1 LKTLTRKT
9 LQYFLDQ
16 LKGYRWL
23 FALMCLS
30 LVLGIGVE
38 MIVPLYYKQLF
49 DLFVLDE
56 VSRDAVAGEMY
67 SILKMIA
74 LLYVF
79 VFLFWRICEF
89 ANNYLLAKIIKRMY
103 ENTFEYLSN
112 HSYKFFTDHFSG
124 AIVRKVHRLVVGF
137 EIFLGRIYWDF
148 LSLAIRFVSSLI
160 IIFYFSRLLGVIVL
174 IWIVLFGAA
183 NFFIARWKYPLEI
196 ASNKADSKMS
206 AYLSDV
212 IMNNS
217 NVQLFTAQEFELES
231 YKKRTGDW
239 FKKTKWAWDVGVLI
253 NCVQAALMFALEV
266 VVIAITIS
274 LWRKNLVT
282 PGFFI
287 IIQSYLLGLFG
298 RMWDLRRMIHDF
310 FSSFADAEE
319 MIEILETPHEIADVP
334 DAKPLEAKGGKI
346 EFKKVD
352 FGYDDKLLLKHFD
365 LTIQPGEKIALV
377 GHSGEGKSTITK
389 LMMRLFDV
397 QDGEILFDDQ
407 NISQVTL
414 ESLRKNISLVPQ
426 EPILFHR
433 SIYENISYGKRDAT
447 EEEVFEA
454 ARQANC
460 HQFIMN
466 LKKGYK
472 TLVGERGIKLS
483 GGERQRVAIAR
494 AILENAPL
502 IILDEATSSLDS
514 HSEKLIQ
521 QALHRLL
528 KNKTA
533 IIIAHRLSTIME
545 ADRIIVIE
553 KGKIAE
559 MGTHQEL
566 IRKKDGLYKSL
577 WDIQAGGF
585 IGGEVKEEVPIV
597 DLNKE
602 VEKIVLDSIEKPIE
616 KPMGP

>member
-1 LKTLTRKT
+1 
-9 LQYFLDQ
+9 
-16 LKGYRWL
+16 
-23 FALMCLS
+23 
-30 LVLGIGVE
+30 
-38 MIVPLYYKQLF
+38 
-49 DLFVLDE
+49 
-56 VSRDAVAGEMY
+56 
-67 SILKMIA
+67 
-74 LLYVF
+74 
-79 VFLFWRICEF
+79 
-89 ANNYLLAKIIKRMY
+89 
-103 ENTFEYLSN
+103 
-112 HSYKFFTDHFSG
+112 
-124 AIVRKVHRLVVGF
+124 
-137 EIFLGRIYWDF
+137 
-148 LSLAIRFVSSLI
+148 
-160 IIFYFSRLLGVIVL
+160 
-174 IWIVLFGAA
+174 
-183 NFFIARWKYPLEI
+183 
-196 ASNKADSKMS
+196 MS

-334 DAKPLEAKGGKI
+334 DAKPLESKTGKI
-346 EFKKVD
+346 EFRKVD

-365 LTIQPGEKIALV
+365 LVIAPGEKVALV

-397 QDGEILFDDQ
+397 QGGEILFDEQ
-407 NISQVTL
+407 NIAQVTL

-433 SIYENISYGKRDAT
+433 TIYENIAYGKRDAT

-545 ADRIIVIE
+545 SDRIIVIE

-585 IGGEVKEEVPIV
+585 IGGEVKEEVPKI
-597 DLNKE
+597 DLNEE
-602 VEKIVLDSIEKPIE
+602 VEKIVLDTIEHPIEKPIT
-616 KPMGP
+616 P

>member
-1 LKTLTRKT
+1 
-9 LQYFLDQ
+9 
-16 LKGYRWL
+16 
-23 FALMCLS
+23 MCLF
-30 LVLGIGVE
+30 LVLGIAAE
-38 MIVPLYYKQLF
+38 MIVPLYYKELF

-56 VSRDAVAGEMY
+56 VSRDEVAGEMY

-74 LLYVF
+74 LVYVF
-79 VFLFWRICEF
+79 VFLFWRACEF

-103 ENTFEYLSN
+103 ENSFAYLTR

-124 AIVRKVHRLVVGF
+124 AIVRKVHRLVIGF
-137 EIFLGRIYWDF
+137 EIFIGRIYWDF
-148 LSLAIRFVSSLI
+148 LSLAIRFISSLA
-160 IIFYFSRLLGVIVL
+160 IIFYFSRLLGVIVFV
-174 IWIVLFGAA
+174 WIVLFGAA
-183 NFFIARWKYPLEI
+183 NFYVARWKYPLEI

-212 IMNNS
+212 IINNT
-217 NVQLFTAQEFELES
+217 NVQLFSAEQFELEN
-231 YKKRTGDW
+231 YQKKTGDW
-239 FKKTKWAWDVGVLI
+239 FKKTKWAWDVGSII
-253 NCVQAALMFALEV
+253 NCIQAALMFILEII
-266 VVIAITIS
+266 VIAITIS
-274 LWRKNLVT
+274 LWRKDLVT

-287 IIQSYLLGLFG
+287 IIQSYLLSLFG

-334 DAKPLEAKGGKI
+334 DAKPLEAKGGKV

-397 QDGEILFDDQ
+397 QGGEILFDEQ
-407 NISQVTL
+407 NISKVTL

-447 EEEVFEA
+447 EEEVIEA
-454 ARQANC
+454 AKQANC
-460 HQFIMN
+460 HHFIVN
-466 LKKGYK
+466 LKKEYK

-502 IILDEATSSLDS
+502 VILDEATSSLDS

-545 ADRIIVIE
+545 SDRIIVIE

-585 IGGEVKEEVPIV
+585 IGGEVKEEVPKV
-597 DLNKE
+597 DLNQE
-602 VEKIVLDSIEKPIE
+602 VEKMVLDSIEKP
-616 KPMGP
+616 MG

>member
-1 LKTLTRKT
+1 MKTLTRKT
-9 LQYFLDQ
+9 LRYFLDQ

-23 FALMCLS
+23 FALMCLC
-30 LVLGIGVE
+30 LVLGISAE

-49 DLFVLDE
+49 DLFVVEDMI
-56 VSRDAVAGEMY
+56 RDAIAEQMFDV
-67 SILKMIA
+67 LKMIA
-74 LLYVF
+74 LFTFF
-79 VFLFWRICEF
+79 VFLFWRACEF
-89 ANNYLLAKIIKRMY
+89 LNNYLLANVVKRMY
-103 ENTFEYLSN
+103 EKAFAYLSH
-112 HSYKFFTDHFSG
+112 HSYQFFTDHFSG

-148 LSLAIRFVSSLI
+148 LALGVRMISSFAII
-160 IIFYFSRLLGVIVL
+160 YYFSALLGSIVL
-174 IWIVLFGAA
+174 VWIILFGIA
-183 NFFIARWKYPLEI
+183 NFFVARWKYPLEI

-212 IMNNS
+212 IMNSN
-217 NVQLFTAQEFELES
+217 NVQLFTAQEFELEQYQKKTTDW
-231 YKKRTGDW
+231 YKKTR
-239 FKKTKWAWDVGVLI
+239 WAWDVGSII
-253 NCVQAALMFALEV
+253 NCIQAALMAVLEI
-266 VVIAITIS
+266 VVIAITIV
-274 LWRKNLVT
+274 LWRRNLVT

-287 IIQSYLLGLFG
+287 IVQAYLLGLFG

-310 FSSFADAEE
+310 FSAFADAEE
-319 MIEILETPHEIADVP
+319 MIEILDTPHGIADRP
-334 DAKPLEAKGGKI
+334 GAKPLEVKGGGI

-352 FGYDDKLLLKHFD
+352 FGYEDKLLLKHFD
-365 LTIQPGEKIALV
+365 LTIEPGEKIALV

-389 LMMRLFDV
+389 LVMRLFDV
-397 QDGEILFDDQ
+397 QNGAILFDGQ
-407 NISQVTL
+407 NISEVTL

-433 SIYENISYGKRDAT
+433 SIFENIAYGKRDAR
-447 EEEVFEA
+447 EEEVIDA
-454 ARQANC
+454 AKQANC
-460 HQFIMN
+460 HQFISG

-502 IILDEATSSLDS
+502 VILDEATSSLDS
-514 HSEKLIQ
+514 HSERLIQ

-545 ADRIIVIE
+545 CDRIIVIE

-559 MGTHQEL
+559 MGKHQEL
-566 IRKKDGLYKSL
+566 IRKKDGIYKSL

-585 IGGEVKEEVPIV
+585 LVQDQMENGKKIDPKQEAQ
-597 DLNKE
+597 
-602 VEKIVLDSIEKPIE
+602 KIVLAEIENPIEKPIT
-616 KPMGP
+616 P